1 MAAMAA
7 AAAAE
12 DVGDGDGDGHG
23 ELILSTFSPQ
33 LFVIRAGLIY
43 LFLLTKSLVCVD
55 LQKKEKKMIHTHT
68 HTHDG
73 RTDVSPYHAIATD
86 TDT

>member
-1 MAAMAA
+1 MGELNDSRVLAAF
-7 AAAAE
+7 E
-12 DVGDGDGDGHG
+12 QRGERVRGDGDGHG

-55 LQKKEKKMIHTHT
+55 LQKKEKKMNPLCERAYNIVKNHC
-68 HTHDG
+68 G
-73 RTDVSPYHAIATD
+73 FQLL
-86 TDT
+86 